1 MVEYSL
7 VPATNDHAVR
17 VAGNMRKSDAAE
29 VWASHHHSP
38 HSAVLASLKGSRNP
52 LIGLADEEPVCIFG
66 HAPASP
72 LSSSTSPWLLGTDSL
87 PLHSRE
93 FLKLSKLY
101 VDELGKH
108 FRLMANYVD
117 ERNATSVRWLKW
129 LGFKV
134 YPAAPFGVEQMPFH
148 YFEKRQ

>member
-7 VPATNDHAVR
+7 VPATSGLAVR
-17 VAGNMRKSDAAE
+17 VAGDMRESDAAE
-29 VWASHHHSP
+29 VWASHHHTP

-52 LIGLADEEPVCIFG
+52 LIGLADEKPVCIFG
-66 HAPASP
+66 HCPTSL
-72 LSSSTSPWLLGTDSL
+72 LSSSTSPWLLGTDDL

-108 FRLMANYVD
+108 FRLMFNYVD
-117 ERNATSVRWLKW
+117 ERNTTSVRWLKW
-129 LGFKV
+129 LGFRV
-134 YPAAPFGVEQMPFH
+134 YPAEPFGAEQMPFH
-148 YFEKRQ
+148 YFEKRR